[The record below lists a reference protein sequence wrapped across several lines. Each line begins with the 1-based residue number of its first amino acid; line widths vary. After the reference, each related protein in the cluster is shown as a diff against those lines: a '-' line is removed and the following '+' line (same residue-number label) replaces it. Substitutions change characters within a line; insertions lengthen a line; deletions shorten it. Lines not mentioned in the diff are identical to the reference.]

1 MCRVGP
7 SWSPRS
13 RYRFELG
20 ARESRAG
27 LGLWRWGLFSAA
39 ERGEG
44 AIGVGVDIDPT
55 NLVTAVS
62 KGLDV
67 IQEDINDG
75 LHCFTTNRFD
85 VVILA
90 HALQELTHPHIALQ
104 RMVDIADEA
113 IVSFPN
119 FGHWSC
125 RLHLGVKGRM
135 PMSRAMPR
143 HWYDTPNIHFCTVT
157 DFDALCSALHIDIIE
172 KQPSPVPHST
182 FGRWP
187 ESFRYQRHLPYPSL
201 WRLIGF
207 LLMGLAIQPALGQQ
221 STRFDQFELH
231 HSIVYTTFLSPQVAA
246 EYGITRGADKAI
258 LTLSV
263 RDANAGEI
271 AGRPMS
277 IEGRTWDLI
286 TGESMRIKEIREG
299 RATYYIVPFEFLERV
314 SIFRI

>member
-1 MCRVGP
+1 MDVSGRPLMSRLDLDTVLNWVPEGSRVLD
-7 SWSPRS
+7 
-13 RYRFELG
+13 LG
-20 ARESRAG
+20 CGDGAFLARLSE
-27 LGLWRWGLFSAA
+27 
-39 ERGEG
+39 ERD
-44 AIGVGVDIDPT
+44 AIGVGVDIDPA

-62 KGLDV
+62 RGLDV

-125 RLHLGVKGRM
+125 RLHLGIKGRM

-172 KQPSPVPHST
+172 RATIAGPAQH
-182 FGRWP
+182 FLGRW
-187 ESFRYQRHLPYPSL
+187 LPNLFATS
-201 WRLIGF
+201 
-207 LLMGLAIQPALGQQ
+207 AI
-221 STRFDQFELH
+221 
-231 HSIVYTTFLSPQVAA
+231 Y
-246 EYGITRGADKAI
+246 
-258 LTLSV
+258 
-263 RDANAGEI
+263 
-271 AGRPMS
+271 
-277 IEGRTWDLI
+277 
-286 TGESMRIKEIREG
+286 RIRRSG
-299 RATYYIVPFEFLERV
+299 G
-314 SIFRI
+314 

>member
-1 MCRVGP
+1 MCRVGLMSRLDLDTVL
-7 SWSPRS
+7 SWVP
-13 RYRFELG
+13 EG
-20 ARESRAG
+20 VACWTWAVAMG
-27 LGLWRWGLFSAA
+27 PFSAA

-44 AIGVGVDIDPT
+44 AIGGRDIDPA

-62 KGLDV
+62 RGLDV

-135 PMSRAMPR
+135 PMSRSCG

-172 KQPSPVPHST
+172 RATIAGPAQH
-182 FGRWP
+182 FLGRWFP
-187 ESFRYQRHLPYPSL
+187 NLFATS
-201 WRLIGF
+201 
-207 LLMGLAIQPALGQQ
+207 AI
-221 STRFDQFELH
+221 
-231 HSIVYTTFLSPQVAA
+231 Y
-246 EYGITRGADKAI
+246 
-258 LTLSV
+258 
-263 RDANAGEI
+263 
-271 AGRPMS
+271 
-277 IEGRTWDLI
+277 
-286 TGESMRIKEIREG
+286 RIRRSG
-299 RATYYIVPFEFLERV
+299 D
-314 SIFRI
+314 